1 MVFHMKTTLEISE
14 VTMRRLKAE
23 SARQGRTMS
32 DMVESALRALLESK
46 PVSVRLPPLP
56 SFHGGRAKVD
66 LADRCALYDAME

>member
-1 MVFHMKTTLEISE
+1 MKTTLEISD

-23 SARQGRTMS
+23 SARQSRTMS

-46 PVSVRLPPLP
+46 PARARLPPLP

-66 LADRCALYDAME
+66 LADRSALYDAME